1 MVTLTTFRAD
11 EGDITSDPSNPTDGD
26 TTTGLYDEATGLK
39 VKKTYADG
47 SSTIKTYDKF
57 NRLETLTKARGIVT
71 TYAYAPLTGELVSV
85 SHSDDTPGWKFTYN
99 HLGQMTYVRDA
110 SGIRECSYDVYG
122 NMIQDTSFGTVESSL
137 QEEYDPFGRSAGC
150 RLMLGTRT
158 VQHSYLDY
166 DSKGDIIGMNLEGLA
181 SSFTWEYDPTSGF
194 LNHLTYPNG
203 MVRCNTYH
211 PRLNLVTAIGYK
223 KGANGE
229 SAGRHEY
236 DYDALGRPIQRRDS
250 WDVATPATTR
260 NFTCNSR
267 SELVE
272 DRISRGRSF
281 IYSYDN
287 IGNRKTVRELEEEV
301 SYDANCLNQYAEIA
315 GREEHFTPVYDA
327 DGNQTRIR
335 TSTGIWEISYDAN
348 DRPIVFTSQDGRT
361 TITCGYDYRGRRF
374 EKKATVNGAVSSHC
388 WFLYRD
394 YLQVAELDLTH
405 PEPLLVKSY
414 LWDPTEP
421 MATRILMMTCWQENG
436 MKVKE
441 HLYFMYDA
449 LKNVTSIFD
458 GQQKQQARYEYAP
471 FGSPITEEGDMAREN
486 KFRFSCEFS
495 DDELGLVYYNYRH
508 LNPADG
514 RWINRDPIQEQSE
527 WNLYGFVKNVPSYFI
542 DLLGNSPYQGW
553 ALNGLQLHP
562 SAYET
567 VEYEISITYHALC
580 QNATWWDR
588 RINDLLANKTTK
600 SPSDFN
606 PNSECLSCQCIKKL
620 TVIMHGSSSGSYPR
634 VFAYWGDRRLQES
647 KKSTLISNMFKN
659 IKFCSECTLELR
671 SCHLGESPILKARL
685 EANTKCKVLLY
696 TGKVNAFFPF

>member
-1 MVTLTTFRAD
+1 M
-11 EGDITSDPSNPTDGD
+11 
-26 TTTGLYDEATGLK
+26 
-39 VKKTYADG
+39 
-47 SSTIKTYDKF
+47 
-57 NRLETLTKARGIVT
+57 
-71 TYAYAPLTGELVSV
+71 
-85 SHSDDTPGWKFTYN
+85 
-99 HLGQMTYVRDA
+99 
-110 SGIRECSYDVYG
+110 
-122 NMIQDTSFGTVESSL
+122 
-137 QEEYDPFGRSAGC
+137 
-150 RLMLGTRT
+150 
-158 VQHSYLDY
+158 
-166 DSKGDIIGMNLEGLA
+166 
-181 SSFTWEYDPTSGF
+181 
-194 LNHLTYPNG
+194 
-203 MVRCNTYH
+203 
-211 PRLNLVTAIGYK
+211 
-223 KGANGE
+223 
-229 SAGRHEY
+229 
-236 DYDALGRPIQRRDS
+236 
-250 WDVATPATTR
+250 
-260 NFTCNSR
+260 
-267 SELVE
+267 
-272 DRISRGRSF
+272 
-281 IYSYDN
+281 
-287 IGNRKTVRELEEEV
+287 
-301 SYDANCLNQYAEIA
+301 
-315 GREEHFTPVYDA
+315 
-327 DGNQTRIR
+327 
-335 TSTGIWEISYDAN
+335 
-348 DRPIVFTSQDGRT
+348 
-361 TITCGYDYRGRRF
+361 
-374 EKKATVNGAVSSHC
+374 
-388 WFLYRD
+388 
-394 YLQVAELDLTH
+394 QVAELDLTH